1 MSQEL
6 RKILDLHPSETE
18 GKIVEIPSQ
27 AEEDF
32 DFARRNL
39 YELIQKS
46 HEALEDMV
54 DLSKKSQDRRSYE
67 TLNNIIVT
75 TAKISQ
81 DLLNL
86 QKQKQEITGAPAPT
100 TVNNNLF
107 VGTTADLNK
116 IIEDRRKENE

>member
-1 MSQEL
+1 
-6 RKILDLHPSETE
+6 
-18 GKIVEIPSQ
+18 
-27 AEEDF
+27 
-32 DFARRNL
+32 
-39 YELIQKS
+39 
-46 HEALEDMV
+46 MV